1 MNLSSYNYLGFS
13 QADGPCSDAVELT
26 VHRSGLVTGSPCF
39 EVGHSDLHKKT
50 EALVARFMGQEDAV
64 IFSMGFATNS
74 TVLPILVG
82 KGDLLISDTLN
93 HSSIVFG
100 ARLTGASIGVFKH
113 NDPEDLEKVVRE
125 KISSGDSDGKPWKKI
140 LIIVEGLYSMEGTI
154 SKLPEF
160 IKIKKKYKVIEK
172 LI

>member
-1 MNLSSYNYLGFS
+1 
-13 QADGPCSDAVELT
+13 
-26 VHRSGLVTGSPCF
+26 
-39 EVGHSDLHKKT
+39 VGHSDLHKKT

-82 KGDLLISDTLN
+82 KGDLLISDALN